1 MAHRLTKLP
10 LAERLQRAGTASPN
24 FLAAFEL
31 FATDFRDG
39 LAELTMDPRFTA
51 AYNTTSAPYS
61 HRPKSGENMELLLS
75 EVVAVITAELP
86 PAKRGEVLY
95 RLLIEPFAR
104 LYDLEQEREE
114 RL

>member
-39 LAELTMDPRFTA
+39 LAELTMDPQLA
-51 AYNTTSAPYS
+51 ISYNTIIAPYS
-61 HRPKSGENMELLLS
+61 HRAKGGKNMELLLS
-75 EVVAVITAELP
+75 EVVAVIMAELP